1 MILFLLPALGFSG
14 SMTSGG
20 VALYTLP
27 FCSASSRFNSQS
39 LTFSTSSPN
48 PSASANAC
56 KIQSYSNTNSKSA
69 FKYFLNFN
77 LFSVQNLF
85 ANDLIQTK
93 RSITMHV
100 ILFFLNILTF
110 SLASVLTRLVF
121 PCQAY
126 LFLASRLTI
135 STLSN
140 TLTMS

>member
-56 KIQSYSNTNSKSA
+56 KNQSYSNTNSQKD
-69 FKYFLNFN
+69 FFFLPSIYPQCKIN
-77 LFSVQNLF
+77 LQN
-85 ANDLIQTK
+85 
-93 RSITMHV
+93 
-100 ILFFLNILTF
+100 ILLKQRDNNICNIKFLNILTF

>member
-1 MILFLLPALGFSG
+1 MNDLFLLPALGFSG

-56 KIQSYSNTNSKSA
+56 KNQSYSNTNTDFEKKINSIYPQCKIH
-69 FKYFLNFN
+69 L
-77 LFSVQNLF
+77 QN
-85 ANDLIQTK
+85 
-93 RSITMHV
+93 
-100 ILFFLNILTF
+100 ILLKQGDKNMCNIKFLNILTF

>member
-56 KIQSYSNTNSKSA
+56 KNQSYLNTNTQSDLKIKKKLNSIYPQCKIHLQNRLLKQGDVTMYA
-69 FKYFLNFN
+69 ILIFKKYSHLQFGKCVDQISFPMPSILV
-77 LFSVQNLF
+77 LGQSTD
-85 ANDLIQTK
+85 DL
-93 RSITMHV
+93 H
-100 ILFFLNILTF
+100 TF
-110 SLASVLTRLVF
+110 
-121 PCQAY
+121 
-126 LFLASRLTI
+126 
-135 STLSN
+135 
-140 TLTMS
+140 